1 MLVVSGDAVPV
12 AASSATASQRRG
24 STDVASVAGIGGCS
38 PSASRSQAHA
48 MRHGWRIACSP
59 PGRRT
64 GRR

>member
-24 STDVASVAGIGGCS
+24 SMEAARVEGTAGRS
-38 PSASRSQAHA
+38 PSASRSHAHA

>member
-12 AASSATASQRRG
+12 AASSADRLPAAG
-24 STDVASVAGIGGCS
+24 SMDVASVEGIAGCS